1 VSAGLRRE
9 GKGEALGV
17 NWDQE
22 EERGLVEAAQAGDQ
36 AAFRQLYDH
45 YLPLVYARVCALVPR
60 SDAEDVTQEVILSV
74 ARSIRSFHGRSA
86 FFTWVNSILKRRVA
100 DYYRRTSRQ
109 VPQVPLAEGGDA
121 PAGND
126 LECLEEDLVVKQVLH
141 SLPGHQREVI
151 LLRLVDELPFKEVAT
166 RLGIQVGAA
175 KMRFYR
181 AIAACQE
188 RLAETEDRDV
198 AFAARWTTSEVKR
211 DHD

>member
-1 VSAGLRRE
+1 
-9 GKGEALGV
+9 V

-22 EERGLVEAAQAGDQ
+22 EERGLVEAARAGDQ

-74 ARSIRSFHGRSA
+74 ARSIGSFQGRCA
-86 FFTWVNSILKRRVA
+86 FITWVNSIVKRRVA
-100 DYYRRTSRQ
+100 DYYRRSSRQ
-109 VPQVPLAEGGDA
+109 VPQVPLAQGGDA
-121 PAGND
+121 LAGND
-126 LECLEEDLVVKQVLH
+126 LESLEEELVVKQVLQ
-141 SLPGHQREVI
+141 SLPGQQREVI
-151 LLRLVDELPFKEVAT
+151 LLRLVEELPFKEVAS
-166 RLGIQVGAA
+166 RLGIQIGAA

-188 RLAETEDRDV
+188 RLAETENQDV
-198 AFAARWTTSEVKR
+198 ALASRWTTSEVKR

>member
-1 VSAGLRRE
+1 M
-9 GKGEALGV
+9 

-22 EERGLVEAAQAGDQ
+22 EERGLVEAARAGDQ

-74 ARSIRSFHGRSA
+74 ARSIGSFQGRCA
-86 FFTWVNSILKRRVA
+86 FITWVNSIVKRRVA
-100 DYYRRTSRQ
+100 DYYRRSSRQ
-109 VPQVPLAEGGDA
+109 VPQVPLAQGGDA
-121 PAGND
+121 LAGND
-126 LECLEEDLVVKQVLH
+126 LESLEEELVVKQVLQ
-141 SLPGHQREVI
+141 SLPGQQREVI
-151 LLRLVDELPFKEVAT
+151 LLRLVEELPFKEVAS
-166 RLGIQVGAA
+166 RLGIQIGAA

-188 RLAETEDRDV
+188 RLAETENQDV
-198 AFAARWTTSEVKR
+198 ALASRWTTSEVKR